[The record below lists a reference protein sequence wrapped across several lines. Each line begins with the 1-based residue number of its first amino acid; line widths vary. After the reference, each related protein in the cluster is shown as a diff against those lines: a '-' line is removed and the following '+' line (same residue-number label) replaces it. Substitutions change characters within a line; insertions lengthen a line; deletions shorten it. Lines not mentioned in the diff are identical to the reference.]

1 MLAIGPLQGERGAKR
16 SRFWQVSLAVL
27 VVLAVAPA
35 RASNPSS
42 GTITDSNTT
51 LTYTAGPFDVPNVT
65 DSATGTPT
73 CSATVPAEQCDTFG
87 LTVNVAAGDATTKE
101 ISIAIS
107 FANSAGEFDNFE
119 ASHQLA
125 FCIVQNLP
133 VLGADQRCQAV
144 FFLFH

>member
-1 MLAIGPLQGERGAKR
+1 MRAIGPLEAEPGAKR

-87 LTVNVAAGDATTKE
+87 
-101 ISIAIS
+101 
-107 FANSAGEFDNFE
+107 
-119 ASHQLA
+119 
-125 FCIVQNLP
+125 
-133 VLGADQRCQAV
+133 
-144 FFLFH
+144 